1 MKNIVPG
8 LIGEYRY
15 VALIRTWRL
24 LNAQGPPVLL
34 ICVAFV
40 VKLTKSWYDR
50 DIWKWILSISFLS
63 FLFFFFY
70 GKFCLLAFIPQ
81 SRGHFMFLIITKCD
95 FLWNVWSWYLEV
107 MWDGLCVIHRIDK
120 EEEKHFCGY
129 PKCKA
134 LAQVAK
140 CCAWWSIIN

>member
-1 MKNIVPG
+1 MHIIFSLKFDFKIIESASLLLELIVNILKKKINKFIVNIIFIINYQTANVKILKNIVPG

-34 ICVAFV
+34 KVDMIEISGNGFCLLAF
-40 VKLTKSWYDR
+40 
-50 DIWKWILSISFLS
+50 

-95 FLWNVWSWYLEV
+95 FL
-107 MWDGLCVIHRIDK
+107 
-120 EEEKHFCGY
+120 
-129 PKCKA
+129 
-134 LAQVAK
+134 
-140 CCAWWSIIN
+140 